1 MESVIVWAKKIF
13 SVVIFSN
20 LLMYFVPDEK
30 YQRYIKFVC
39 MMILTW
45 ICISPV
51 FSFISGD
58 NNAKKI
64 TQDIFNTQSIASLKQ
79 EIKFSAKDA
88 QGEMMTRYK
97 EGIVKTVEQK
107 ALDYELY
114 PSKTEVLIDS
124 DEESTDY
131 GAVQKINMEVTVKE
145 SACNIAEFKKDMAEY
160 FDINISNVNIK
171 LKY

>member
-1 MESVIVWAKKIF
+1 
-13 SVVIFSN
+13 
-20 LLMYFVPDEK
+20 
-30 YQRYIKFVC
+30 
-39 MMILTW
+39 
-45 ICISPV
+45 
-51 FSFISGD
+51 
-58 NNAKKI
+58 
-64 TQDIFNTQSIASLKQ
+64 
-79 EIKFSAKDA
+79 
-88 QGEMMTRYK
+88 MTRYK